1 MSSELIVMTG
11 LAVSICDCGISEPVT
26 VIACRVLV
34 FFWFW
39 SCEEDW
45 PFWVLVDWSC
55 VCCDAGLSWANAAP
69 VTNRLA
75 QMAEARSLRFIRSTP
90 QLEQIVQV
98 VLSATPMDTS
108 ADRVGLARRAA
119 RKHRHLLPFTG
130 SGSRY
135 AKGKLALI

>member
-1 MSSELIVMTG
+1 MSSEVIVITG

-45 PFWVLVDWSC
+45 SFWVLVDWSC
-55 VCCDAGLSWANAAP
+55 VCCGAGLSWASAAP

-75 QMAEARSLRFIRSTP
+75 QMAEAKSLRFIRSTP
-90 QLEQIVQV
+90 QLEQMVQV
-98 VLSATPMDTS
+98 VLSATPMDMST
-108 ADRVGLARRAA
+108 DRMVLRDARPEKR
-119 RKHRHLLPFTG
+119 RHPCHIRDLGHVTPDG
-130 SGSRY
+130 S
-135 AKGKLALI
+135 